1 MNEDNG
7 IWVNEPSKLVDI
19 IADYFQNWIE
29 DNISD
34 SLYESGKKE
43 SNLYQNTEKFNETI
57 ISYFDSLMNSKKEYF
72 AKQLN
77 KFNNEEVY
85 GK

>member
-1 MNEDNG
+1 
-7 IWVNEPSKLVDI
+7 
-19 IADYFQNWIE
+19 
-29 DNISD
+29 
-34 SLYESGKKE
+34 
-43 SNLYQNTEKFNETI
+43 LYQNTDKFNETI

-72 AKQLN
+72 AKQLH